1 MQKETSAIND
11 IREYIQKLK
20 NNLDIKIKENFQ
32 LNEKIINSKNE
43 VNHLKSKIN
52 ELNEQIKLLKLASIV
67 STSHTFVVI
76 KFLKITILH
85 QLEKQN
91 SYKKGKI

>member
-1 MQKETSAIND
+1 MEKETSAIND

-43 VNHLKSKIN
+43 VNHLKSKI
-52 ELNEQIKLLKLASIV
+52 LDD
-67 STSHTFVVI
+67 
-76 KFLKITILH
+76 
-85 QLEKQN
+85 
-91 SYKKGKI
+91 